1 MLDKIIHTIILPCSQ
16 ATLLVEKRFHIDI
29 PIWKKIQLSIHLKAC
44 RSCNSYS
51 KKAGFM
57 EHAITH
63 YLEQHEGDA
72 KKYFTDNKDFIEKV
86 KQKIK
91 K

>member
-16 ATLLVEKRFHIDI
+16 ATLLVEKRLHMDI
-29 PIWKKIQLSIHLKAC
+29 PVWKKIQLSVHLK
-44 RSCNSYS
+44 SCKSCHIYS
-51 KKAGFM
+51 KKASFI
-57 EHAITH
+57 EDAIAH
-63 YLEQHEGDA
+63 YIEQHEGDA

-86 KQKIK
+86 KQNIK